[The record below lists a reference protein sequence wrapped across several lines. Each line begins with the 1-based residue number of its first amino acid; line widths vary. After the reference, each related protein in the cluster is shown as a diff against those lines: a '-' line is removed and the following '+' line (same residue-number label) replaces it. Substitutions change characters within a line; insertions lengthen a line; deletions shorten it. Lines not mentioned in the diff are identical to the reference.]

1 MVMAKLKTLAEKQEI
16 RYRMVYIAFFG
27 LLAIPATAFT
37 LTGFGIDISSTTGI
51 VSTVAASLSA
61 IVIGFFATAPKDDA
75 KEGFDV

>member
-16 RYRMVYIAFFG
+16 RYRMVYIAFAA
-27 LLAIPATAFT
+27 LLAIPVAAFA
-37 LTGFGIDISSTTGI
+37 LAGFGIDVTSTTGI

-61 IVIGFFATAPKDDA
+61 VVVGFFATAPKDDL